1 MKHVLFWTGIQGVKM
16 PTCDKCRLG
25 TLCIHYGPGKDA
37 WERGRQDAWN
47 SDAHKAF
54 IEENTRLRAYAS
66 VFWPLIIELKDSAE
80 YVSGDFLSDL
90 ADEYV
95 ARLKEEQ
102 GE

>member
-1 MKHVLFWTGIQGVKM
+1 M

-25 TLCIHYGPGKDA
+25 TLCIHSGPGRDA
-37 WERGRQDAWN
+37 WEQGRQDAWS
-47 SDAHKAF
+47 SDTHKAF

-66 VFWPLIIELKDSAE
+66 MFWLLILELKDSAE
-80 YVSGDFLSDL
+80 YVSGDYLSDL

-102 GE
+102 SE